1 MNPIIDR
8 DPGDET
14 RIREVLHAVDDLLPA
29 PKVDFSGMTRD
40 ELWDAISVLS
50 RLMTEATRRRLP
62 QDVFEKLDVARGVT
76 LGLYSTADR
85 AGHSER
91 VA

>member
-14 RIREVLHAVDDLLPA
+14 IREVLHAVDDLLPA
-29 PKVDFSGMTRD
+29 PKVDFSGMTKD
-40 ELWDAISVLS
+40 ELWDAVGVLS
-50 RLMTEATRRRLP
+50 RLMGEATRRRLP
-62 QDVFEKLDVARGVT
+62 ADVFHNLDVARAMA
-76 LGLYSTADR
+76 LAMYSTADR

>member
-14 RIREVLHAVDDLLPA
+14 IREVLHAVDDLLPA
-29 PKVDFSGMTRD
+29 PKVDFSGMTKD

-85 AGHSER
+85 VGHSER